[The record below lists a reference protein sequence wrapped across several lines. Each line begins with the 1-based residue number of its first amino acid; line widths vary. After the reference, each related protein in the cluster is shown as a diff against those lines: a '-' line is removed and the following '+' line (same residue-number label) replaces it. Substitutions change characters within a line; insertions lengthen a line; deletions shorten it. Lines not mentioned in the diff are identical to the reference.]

1 MLSKS
6 HPIILFIDRFGFGI
20 YQDSII
26 SIPKF
31 NFTQDLVSNL
41 DVVDKDKLTELIST
55 FIQVNKIAPSSLAA
69 ILSDDIIYIK
79 DLASPTQK
87 PAPGQTIAKPDLIDD
102 KEHEDDVKNFLEDVP
117 FEDVLAKVIKTGT
130 INRIVAVN
138 KDLVMGTIDVF
149 INKGSTLEAVVPA
162 FMYGQNVNFTSGLTS
177 ENAKSILGNLE
188 TLKSG
193 NLLTDPEKAA
203 MSLGLENQLGTSPV
217 TFAKKPRN
225 IRQYI
230 LVGVFVLLLIVLAVV
245 YLTLGRSPAPETA
258 KRKVPSVN
266 VPVTSP
272 IPVPSSTESSPA
284 SPSAALNGIKIEI
297 IQASQEDEKA
307 EELKSALIS
316 IGYLNIV
323 NEVSDVSIPAKS
335 SVIFSKDIPADL
347 RTNII
352 VEIKKTI
359 ADVTVLESQDSNSTI
374 NISLGKS

>member
-20 YQDSII
+20 YQDSIA

-41 DVVDKDKLTELIST
+41 DVIDKDKLTELIST
-55 FIQVNKIAPSSLAA
+55 FIQVNKIVPSSLAA

-79 DLASPTQK
+79 DLAGPIQK
-87 PAPGQTIAKPDLIDD
+87 PAPGQTVVKPDLIND
-102 KEHEDDVKNFLEDVP
+102 KEHENDVKNFLEDVP

-138 KDLVMGTIDVF
+138 KDLVMGIIDVF

-230 LVGVFVLLLIVLAVV
+230 LVGVFVLLLIALAVV
-245 YLTLGRSPAPETA
+245 YLTLGRNPAPAAT
-258 KRKVPSVN
+258 KKN
-266 VPVTSP
+266 VPAANTQVASP
-272 IPVPSSTESSPA
+272 SAVPVIQSSLA
-284 SPSAALNGIKIEI
+284 SPSAALNDIKIEI
-297 IQASQEDEKA
+297 IQASQVDEKA
-307 EELKSALIS
+307 EELKSALIA
-316 IGYLNIV
+316 IGYINV
-323 NEVSDVSIPAKS
+323 MNEVSDVSIPANS
-335 SVIFSKDIPADL
+335 SIIFSKDIPVDH
-347 RTNII
+347 RNNII
-352 VEIKKTI
+352 AEVKKTI
-359 ADVTVLESQDSNSTI
+359 PDVTVLESQDSNFTI
-374 NISLGKS
+374 SISLGKS